1 MKKILFSSLFLI
13 GLVPAS
19 LQAQDEVE
27 STPQNQQVVEKIQ
40 NLRIAYI
47 SEKLGLTPDQ
57 AEKFWPVYREFV
69 KERAS
74 IRAELKAAG
83 KIDAS
88 NPDPKKD
95 QERVEL
101 GLKVKQRELDLEK
114 EYSGRMLKIIN
125 AQQVLNLRKAEHDFR
140 TMLLNQMPAR
150 KLQQERKET
159 LRDGNQRLKERKR
172 DR

>member
-1 MKKILFSSLFLI
+1 MKKILFSSLFLLALI
-13 GLVPAS
+13 PAA
-19 LQAQDEVE
+19 LQAQEDVE
-27 STPQNQQVVEKIQ
+27 TTPQNQQVVEKIQ

-69 KERAS
+69 KQRAE
-74 IRAELKAAG
+74 IRSELKAFG
-83 KIDAS
+83 KPNAT
-88 NPDPKKD
+88 NPDPKQD
-95 QERVEL
+95 QARVEL

-140 TMLLNQMPAR
+140 TMLINQMPAR
-150 KLQQERKET
+150 KLQQERKEN
-159 LRDGNQRLKERKR
+159 LRDGNQRLRERKR